1 MKPVTTQVSTS
12 SRPMW
17 TWKES
22 GGSPPS
28 IRVFR
33 TALAFWPAPPA
44 TVALMISR
52 PGCCRLAI
60 SKSLRSP
67 AASPPVVHHEKISSL
82 CAPCARALTATTD
95 RAAPI
100 HHDLTGLRIA
110 DLLSRTLG
118 FDQPS
123 GRCSDQ
129 ASVGRRTG
137 PPGQSTSTGINNL
150 VPRGDAASTPASGSS
165 DGPCDNTARA
175 RIPVADDAGPV
186 RRAGS
191 PQRAAAG
198 PGAAG
203 GGAAGPL

>member
-1 MKPVTTQVSTS
+1 MKPVRTQWSTS

-22 GGSPPS
+22 GGSPPT
-28 IRVFR
+28 IRVFS

-60 SKSLRSP
+60 SKSRRSP

-82 CAPCARALTATTD
+82 GAPCARALTATTD

-100 HHDLTGLRIA
+100 HHDLTGDLTGLRIA

-129 ASVGRRTG
+129 ASVARSTG
-137 PPGQSTSTGINNL
+137 PLGQSHQ
-150 VPRGDAASTPASGSS
+150 RDHQ
-165 DGPCDNTARA
+165 PCTARG
-175 RIPVADDAGPV
+175 RGVNPGVGLAGPAV
-186 RRAGS
+186 
-191 PQRAAAG
+191 
-198 PGAAG
+198 
-203 GGAAGPL
+203 